1 MHTLVSN
8 FIPHK
13 IIASGLCYH
22 GMAPAV
28 SYLREKV
35 FNEPVGV
42 EQNECFHTG
51 LLFAKTEGIILA
63 FESAHSVNVLKCKE
77 RKEGKVIAFN
87 LSEHGNFNLQAYK
100 NYLSNKLN
108 NPKFDSNLI
117 EKSLKKFLLKN
128 LTICK
133 KLHIL
138 VCRILHIQKYGK
150 DIRNI

>member
-1 MHTLVSN
+1 
-8 FIPHK
+8 
-13 IIASGLCYH
+13 
-22 GMAPAV
+22 MAPAV
-28 SYLREKV
+28 SYLKEKE

-63 FESAHSVNVLKCKE
+63 FESAHSVNVTIDKVLKCKE

-117 EKSLKKFLLKN
+117 EKSLKQISPK
-128 LTICK
+128 
-133 KLHIL
+133 
-138 VCRILHIQKYGK
+138 
-150 DIRNI
+150 